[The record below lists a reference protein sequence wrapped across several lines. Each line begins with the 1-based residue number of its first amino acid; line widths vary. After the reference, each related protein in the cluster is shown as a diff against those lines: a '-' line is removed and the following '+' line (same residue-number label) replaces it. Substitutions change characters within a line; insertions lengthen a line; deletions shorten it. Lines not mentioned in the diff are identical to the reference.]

1 MNILLIN
8 HYAGSPEHG
17 MEYRP
22 YYMARAWNAAGHRT
36 RVVASAFSHLRAK
49 QPDPVSGLRREA
61 LDGVEYCWL
70 PGAPYQ
76 GNGVGRIRNMLAFV
90 SGLYRSAARITEGF
104 RPDAVISS
112 STYPLDA
119 LPASRLARR
128 FGARL
133 VHEIHD
139 LWPLSPME
147 LGGMSRW
154 HPFILTLQAAE
165 DFAYRRADKVV
176 SMLPKAEPHM
186 RAHGLAPGKFV
197 YVPNGI
203 DVAEWERSDQPL
215 SEAAREAILGFRR
228 RFPFLVGYAG
238 AHGVAN
244 ALEFLVDAAAL
255 LGGEPVGFVLV
266 GQGPEKAAL
275 RERARGLGLENLLFL
290 DPIPKRTIPA
300 FLAAMDALFIGWRRS
315 PLYRFGVSPNKLMD
329 YMMAAKPVLHSIEA
343 GNDLVAEA
351 GAGLSVAPED
361 PQAIAGAAR
370 QLRALPDG
378 ARAELGA
385 RGRRFILEQHTY
397 DVLSRRFLEALG
409 G

>member
-8 HYAGSPEHG
+8 HYAGSPAHG

-36 RVVASAFSHLRAK
+36 RVVASAFSHVRAR
-49 QPDPVSGLRREA
+49 QPAAVSGLRLETVE
-61 LDGVEYCWL
+61 GVEFCWL
-70 PGAPYQ
+70 AGAPYQ

-90 SGLYRSAARITEGF
+90 TGLYRNAARITEGF

-119 LPASRLARR
+119 LPAAHLARR
-128 FGARL
+128 CGARH

-154 HPFILTLQAAE
+154 HPFILAMQAAE

-176 SMLPKAEPHM
+176 SMLPKAEPHL

-203 DVAEWERSDQPL
+203 DVAEWEQSAEPL
-215 SEAAREAILGFRR
+215 SPELARSLEGLRER
-228 RFPFLVGYAG
+228 SPFLVGYAG
-238 AHGVAN
+238 AHGLAN
-244 ALEFLVDAAAL
+244 ALGALVEAAAL
-255 LGGEPVGFVLV
+255 LREDGVGVVLV

-275 RERARGLGLENLLFL
+275 EAQAARLGLTNVLFVASV
-290 DPIPKRTIPA
+290 KKACIPA
-300 FLAAMDALFIGWRRS
+300 LLDRMDALYIGLQRQ
-315 PLYRFGVSPNKLMD
+315 PLFRFGVSPNKLMD
-329 YMMAAKPVLHSIEA
+329 YMMAGRPIVHAIEA

-361 PQAIAGAAR
+361 PQAIAEAVR
-370 QLRALPDG
+370 RLKALPDG
-378 ARAELGA
+378 ARAEMGA
-385 RGRRFILEQHTY
+385 RGKRFILEQHTY
-397 DVLSRRFLEALG
+397 DVLSRRFLEALEA
-409 G
+409 